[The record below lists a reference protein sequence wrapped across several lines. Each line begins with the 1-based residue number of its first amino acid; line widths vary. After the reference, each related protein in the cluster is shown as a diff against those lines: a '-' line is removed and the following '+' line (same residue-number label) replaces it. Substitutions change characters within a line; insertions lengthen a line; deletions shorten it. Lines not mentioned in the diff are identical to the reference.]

1 MKVLL
6 EYVAALPPPR
16 LPNPSY
22 ISFAFKSSDTHTHPS
37 LLQRFMLFFSEVK
50 KLSFCRFLSET
61 NWLSEKCAIFTLAAS
76 QGCVK
81 SST

>member
-22 ISFAFKSSDTHTHPS
+22 ISFAFKSSDIHTP
-37 LLQRFMLFFSEVK
+37 
-50 KLSFCRFLSET
+50 LSF
-61 NWLSEKCAIFTLAAS
+61 AALYALLL
-76 QGCVK
+76 
-81 SST
+81 